1 MVALDT
7 LSVRVGLGLAWTAPV
22 LGLWGVASVRS
33 YKAGIRHFGVVLLL
47 LTAALVFLRY
57 VLTIVAL
64 GSFWPTAGDE
74 SNDPEPIGYT
84 PVEAEEGDAGVDDQA
99 VSPFNS
105 ALSSIGSL
113 LDAVLLLF
121 SIFFYC
127 AYLPTLCRA
136 LGDGETKEKPAK
148 KFAPADDAEAGR
160 SSRSSS
166 QSYSSGAFPDAEAG
180 TAGPKPGDAGY
191 AGPTAPASA
200 NRWARAEINR
210 VKIELMALDLPA
222 RRKRLRELRRH
233 YHPDKNAGGENSVTP
248 VFIWIQAWWEAEGA

>member
-33 YKAGIRHFGVVLLL
+33 YKARIRHFGVVLLL

-74 SNDPEPIGYT
+74 SNDPEPVGYT

-166 QSYSSGAFPDAEAG
+166 QSYSSGAFPDA
-180 TAGPKPGDAGY
+180 DAGY
-191 AGPTAPASA
+191 AGPTAPANA
-200 NRWARAEINR
+200 NRWALAEINR

-233 YHPDKNAGGENSVTP
+233 YHPAHHHHN
-248 VFIWIQAWWEAEGA
+248 